1 MDFSREQYGGP
12 ARSNGQQ
19 LKKSPARRKNAAE
32 GHKTRGENEP
42 NAKDKDELD
51 NWNLKINLFP
61 HHNTMNFF

>member
-1 MDFSREQYGGP
+1 MVALQGQMDSNSR
-12 ARSNGQQ
+12 NHQQ
-19 LKKSPARRKNAAE
+19 EEKNAAE

-61 HHNTMNFF
+61 PHNTMNFF